1 MAGYFLDERLKDDR
15 PVFFTWSML
24 PGGVTAEALARS
36 AFEACLIDMQHGP
49 IGFADMLTMMTA
61 MHKAGKPVLVRPPLG
76 DRGTQA
82 KVLDAGAAGVIVPMI
97 NTPAE
102 ARALVETTKYPPLG
116 ERSWG
121 AYLAV
126 AASGLAA
133 ADYLASANRLFKSLA
148 MIETGEALDNLE
160 AIAATDGIDGLF
172 VGPHDLCISL
182 TGGAA
187 PDARH
192 PKVRAVL
199 PRIVKAAQAAGKVPG
214 IYAAT
219 PELARDF
226 AAVGFRLIAVGSDA
240 GFLAAGAA
248 SAFAALAAS

>member
-1 MAGYFLDERLKDDR
+1 MAGYFLAERLKDDR
-15 PVFFTWSML
+15 PVFFTWSMM
-24 PGGVTAEALARS
+24 PGGVTAEILARS
-36 AFEACLIDMQHGP
+36 PFEACLIDMQHGL
-49 IGFADMLTMMTA
+49 IGFADMLAMMTA
-61 MHKAGKPVLVRPPLG
+61 MHKAAKPVLVRPPLG

-82 KVLDAGAAGVIVPMI
+82 KVLDAGAAGIVVPMI
-97 NTPAE
+97 NTPAD
-102 ARALVETTKYPPLG
+102 ARRLVQTTKYPPLG

-126 AASGLAA
+126 SASGLSA
-133 ADYLASANRLFKSLA
+133 ADYLASANGLFKNFA

-182 TGGAA
+182 TGGEA

-192 PKVRAVL
+192 PKVQAAL
-199 PRIVKAAQAAGKVPG
+199 PGIVKAARAAGKVPG

-226 AAVGFRLIAVGSDA
+226 VQLGFRLIAVGSDE
-240 GFLAAGAA
+240 GFLGAGAMNA
-248 SAFAALAAS
+248 FSALQIE